1 MNQLTPEERAILEDL
16 VAGELEPDAAS
27 AQELFMKHPDLR
39 EQVTDLLGTVSLL
52 DDLQRLEGE
61 VVAEAEAAGGADS
74 AKGTVSVAETLNPEI
89 RQTRRP
95 RVLRRWAAAAAVL
108 IAATIVILSD
118 REPEL
123 PRVLGGAEWK
133 LQPSGTVQTLER
145 FEWEYPGV
153 AQRFVVELTIGDT
166 PPQRFETHRSPWAP
180 PSDLLPQLRGSEIYW
195 KVEAYGVSPQ
205 PLDARGSVFTWND

>member
-16 VAGELEPDAAS
+16 VAGELGLDSPS

-61 VVAEAEAAGGADS
+61 VVAEAEAGGGADS
-74 AKGTVSVAETLNPEI
+74 PKGTVSVAATLHPQI
-89 RQTRRP
+89 RHTRRP
-95 RVLRRWAAAAAVL
+95 RILRRWAAAAAVL
-108 IAATIVILSD
+108 IAATIVIFSE

-123 PRVLGGAEWK
+123 PRILGGAEWN
-133 LQPSGTVQTLER
+133 LQPSGTIETLEQ

-153 AQRFVVELTIGDT
+153 AQRFVVELTVGDDA
-166 PPQRFETHRSPWAP
+166 PQRFETDRSPWTP
-180 PSDLLPQLRGSEIYW
+180 PTDLIPQLRGSEIYW

-205 PLDARGSVFTWND
+205 PLDARGSVFIWSD